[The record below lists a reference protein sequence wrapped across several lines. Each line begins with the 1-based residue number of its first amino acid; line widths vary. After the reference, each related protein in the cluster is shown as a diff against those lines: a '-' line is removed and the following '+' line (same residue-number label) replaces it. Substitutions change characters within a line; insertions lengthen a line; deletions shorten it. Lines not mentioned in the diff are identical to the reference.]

1 MSRDTC
7 IQYTCIQETYF
18 FYCFSWVTQ
27 DSNSNTALSLVSL
40 NHTTFTCSLFP
51 FYLFIFLYH
60 ARDTVPR
67 VLYFTTYF
75 TRCTR
80 VRIVAATTA
89 QAASHA
95 KTLAA
100 VTVDIDPA
108 KVTISGMGSAA
119 ADNWVGGTNELSV
132 SFKVDVAAA
141 DTAVTVTAAIEATTK
156 NCKVEPA
163 VIPTQVT
170 LQLTVPADL
179 KTALDTLANVITLP
193 ITSAKLETAYTLP
206 IADKSDGSFVVSL
219 REYATGDVQAA
230 LMLSGSDITIEVE
243 KLGVKQAGILVPLTA
258 TVSIM
263 VGIFF
268 QSFNLSYKIYII

>member
-1 MSRDTC
+1 
-7 IQYTCIQETYF
+7 
-18 FYCFSWVTQ
+18 
-27 DSNSNTALSLVSL
+27 L
-40 NHTTFTCSLFP
+40 
-51 FYLFIFLYH
+51 
-60 ARDTVPR
+60 
-67 VLYFTTYF
+67 
-75 TRCTR
+75 
-80 VRIVAATTA
+80 
-89 QAASHA
+89 AS
-95 KTLAA
+95 

-170 LQLTVPADL
+170 LQLKVPADL
-179 KTALDTLANVITLP
+179 KTALNTLAKVITLP

-268 QSFNLSYKIYII
+268 QSFNLSYKI